1 MGLVSLVL
9 ARMVS
14 IGIGKD
20 VNIVA
25 TDVDEQVLNQLR
37 GNIELSA
44 YEFSIQNSCTYL
56 LFLNA
61 DHFEKSIIA
70 SKLDWEI
77 ASNLS
82 LIDDQL
88 SKLNLSGEMVEFEPR
103 SIEEWERSVL
113 PEGERARLILG
124 ADIVLSFTPL
134 PWILYIELIRFAAIG
149 IRSDSRAIVSE
160 HFGDSI
166 APHPSLSKP
175 YCFDSGHYQ
184 D

>member
-1 MGLVSLVL
+1 
-9 ARMVS
+9 MVS
-14 IGIGKD
+14 IGIGQGVK
-20 VNIVA
+20 IVA

-44 YEFSIQNSCTYL
+44 YQFSIHNSCTHL

-61 DHFEKSIIA
+61 DHFEKSIIS

-77 ASNLS
+77 ALNPS
-82 LIDDQL
+82 LIDDQI
-88 SKLNLSGEMVEFEPR
+88 SKLNLSEETVEFEPR
-103 SIEEWERSVL
+103 SIEEWERLVL
-113 PEGERARLILG
+113 PDGERARLILG
-124 ADIVLSFTPL
+124 ADIVLSSPPL
-134 PWILYIELIRFAAIG
+134 PSIVPIELTQFVSIG
-149 IRSDSRAIVSE
+149 LRSNSCAIVSE